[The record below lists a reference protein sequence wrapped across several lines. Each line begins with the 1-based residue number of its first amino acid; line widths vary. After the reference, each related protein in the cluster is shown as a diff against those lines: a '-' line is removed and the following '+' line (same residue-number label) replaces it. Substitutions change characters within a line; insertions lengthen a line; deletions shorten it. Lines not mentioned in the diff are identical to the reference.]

1 MFEAQIAY
9 YLNKYLGTYLEGI
22 DPASLKISIY
32 QGDVVLKN
40 LRLKAD
46 ALSELDLP
54 VTVEAGL
61 LGSLTLKVPW
71 SALGQAPVEV
81 RMDRLFLLAKPRDE
95 ADKASIKTADDVDT
109 AFQSSKRQRVQM
121 HEAQWLAE
129 LERLDK
135 AKEKAE
141 GGGTGG
147 GLFGGG
153 RLKNVIDTVI
163 GNLQLSITN
172 IHVRYEDDVTNPG
185 HPFSCGI
192 TLDKLAA
199 ATVNDKGEEAFVTT
213 TPLSLLRKALDLRR
227 AALYFDTDIDF
238 WRPHSHWHDLEPVE
252 WDEWFL
258 PGVSSARQERGG
270 TARHREYVLQPVG
283 GRALYTR
290 VGKMQTTADGDPRMD
305 SLLDLESVA
314 LRLSHA
320 QYQSYQLLLAE
331 VSSYAARHP
340 YASYRPGAR
349 PAAGAAAC
357 AWWRYALRAVQQV
370 QAGRTLSWRATV
382 RFACLRRRYVSLY
395 AKHLRTKGA
404 RMVGLTDAERGELRA
419 ANDALPET
427 TMLMFRRLAHA
438 EVQRERK
445 REARA
450 ASRAAAQQGAAAGW
464 VSWLTGRAAPATGG
478 GTAGPPGAPAPDDP
492 DMRSDFSPDEFAR
505 LVDLVGD
512 QEEGLV
518 YGSASPHSLL
528 QRLRV
533 GVGSASAELV
543 GRDGRRVLRGG
554 LDGIALELRKF
565 PKTLAVGLRVA
576 AMGVDSPE
584 GVFVRTG
591 RGLSTGTGGEGAG
604 GAGSGEA
611 GADGAEAGGAV
622 ADENPPPP
630 EEEALTVTFVHAPQD
645 GSADAEVGVVLRP
658 SYVHYSAPT
667 VARVAAFF
675 RAPEALDFSNLQL
688 AAGGQLERAR
698 KAAAAYAAAAMQARP
713 RFNLRLQLDAPK
725 IAVPVSDADGDVCL
739 VLDLGQFVVSSDRG
753 APRGLSPDQAAL
765 YECVRLEGSD
775 VAAFLVE
782 GRHDWAAGGGDGV
795 GAGEGGSGEQGAAGH
810 TPRSPTAA
818 PRPPRIPLL
827 ERCGLSVAAQLSR
840 FPDPDRPAVRLQ
852 PAVPSLRFHLSPGR
866 LRALLRVLRAV
877 APGEGDGGAGE
888 GGAAPPPAPDPSSDA
903 MLEGPLRVLRWTG
916 LGRATET
923 WAPARG
929 VVTARGRLL
938 LLDPE
943 GGGGAAGGLA
953 AVTLGADRRV
963 LALAPG
969 DARGV
974 SHVVAVAPQ
983 GLEPADV
990 LESTAAVLLRL
1001 EDGGAAEAWFRALCA
1016 SQQAL
1021 RELTGAGGATV
1032 PAPEWDDASSTVS
1045 GEDTMTA
1052 SHDAS
1057 LTSMPED
1064 APPAAQPAP
1073 TTLLQVDAELGELA
1087 LFVAGR
1093 TPLVWWPPEEE
1104 DPVSPRTAAA
1114 RAKAGF
1120 PAFVPDHVPH
1130 LAGESHIVVVR
1141 ATGGTLGFVYGVPGM
1156 SVHTVL
1162 EALEVEDLLV
1172 GPRSPRQRY
1181 LACSGAEVGLAP
1193 DDDLFF
1199 DAAEDELRSVR
1210 SGELSVRR
1218 SASLASDAPAREL
1231 AEFTFTIAR
1240 PGTAG
1245 YAGVDTCLDVTLGTL
1260 RFYCNRPTLA
1270 ALMSAGA
1277 DFAAAAAGGGDGAGG
1292 DQEEPEVADAKE
1304 LGAPSG
1310 VELAQAVDQSLAEK
1324 LEGSPEDPLATP
1336 VVRPGGASASPAQRT
1351 VFRMRVALSTL
1362 AVSLNYEGA
1371 GARMLST
1378 AAVEGFCFGL
1388 DVDARGVLSLTS
1400 RLGNAEVLDGTL
1412 PDPHPYRRAC
1422 GLRGDGTASLVDVE
1436 FKMYPAGARADPR
1449 VPPGLAWAHLTAR
1462 LSQLQLV
1469 FLYRLLAEHLSY
1481 VSVMLAMRLDQAG
1494 GVPLEEGRAV
1504 RAEGSGGATPRASTP
1519 RSAGSASRPATP
1531 LRGAGSGPGRTASAR
1546 TRGAAPPPLPLAEA
1560 QQPFVLVLDVE
1571 MDAPI
1576 IVLPRQ
1582 SNSLDSLEVDLGNL
1596 SLSSKVV
1603 EVPGEECGRRG
1614 VQVLQEQA
1622 ALAFSGMSCCVVQAG
1637 KRGGNVFKNQEQAWQ
1652 LGWKRPLQPEARGPQ
1667 PKFDLALDIPIL
1679 RAVLD
1684 NGEYARIT
1692 SIAAANVAE
1701 APDPPEGV
1709 QWLTL
1714 HYERA
1719 MAQLARAAALA
1730 AHGGAPPALPAVQEA
1745 AAAEA
1750 AEELSA
1756 GIVPT
1761 EDVSPTNVRVVVSL
1775 ARAELELHQLV
1786 EGVGEPQPLA
1796 RFSIED
1802 LGLAFHNT
1810 EEGSMAVSVCLP
1822 RVEGVDLRPEVPT
1835 SHNRVITSAN
1845 KASFLIMEWSASPGM
1860 ARQKLGVTL
1869 QKPELV
1875 VELSFLLATVAFVL
1889 PGLAVVGNHPIPYAS
1904 QDLLLGGPD
1913 PPGPAGADLWLSPCA
1928 RLLAD
1933 RPGATEFE
1941 YDGGGHALILPP
1953 PSSLDEP
1960 LPLVLVGTGCTLR
1973 LRNLRLLHADSL
1985 ALCLRLAPG
1994 ARLLAEPRDGVELVE
2009 GAAAHAA
2016 LAHALLPAP
2025 LQDNPTAAARAMGEC
2040 LAAGEEAGSGG
2051 GEFQGDVIQEGV
2063 GFGGEGNTSDAPT
2076 TPPPCFEVSL
2086 SAVGIGLQLAQLDV
2100 AARSVHVLAATMDL
2114 GASVRLEG
2122 AAKAGRLALHGL
2134 HVESRTLDG
2143 EGADGEGARDGDAE
2157 GGQAAAARS
2166 GSPDGKKRRRKKR
2179 RGSLDAPVLEPCHV
2193 SLDFELRGPG
2203 ADPGSIV
2210 SSGTATTTTP
2220 LPAAEVTLAVS
2231 DLALNL
2237 APDVLALAAHLAG
2250 GALEPLRA
2258 PDPGAPLLACARYE
2272 RVWSFV
2278 PGATLRA
2285 DGGLVDLSVAG
2296 ASGGVSV
2303 WRPRPSRAGYLP
2315 VGDVAVAEGAAPS
2328 FEVLA
2333 VAAGSGL
2340 AAFPLRWERV
2350 WRGAGASAWRA
2361 VPPPGYRAL
2370 GDAVTRGDAPPRP
2383 AAYVCVHE
2391 SALVAAALGQRLGLP
2406 PRFPHAPAA
2415 SAALEGAAPALD
2427 LVCVDGSTGTFW
2439 AAPAGG
2445 KASLPPALDLR
2456 TPLGVTSAALVA
2468 AGAARLA
2475 GDELGGA
2482 MLASREAAA
2491 ALPGSVTPTSDA
2503 RGLYG
2508 RFLRAR
2514 RSAAREEVR
2523 RALAPPVV
2531 DFARV
2536 WTDNGRVTAGR
2547 GVSVWRPVA
2556 PPGYASLGDCL
2567 VRGLDPP
2574 QSACVVRDSGP
2585 GEGPGAAGAGG
2596 ARQLPLLS
2604 DPQQLELVWQD
2615 TTSREDVRLTIWRP
2629 RPRLGYVAV
2638 GHVAAIGTR
2647 APPRGAVKCLRAD
2660 AAARARLAAAP
2671 AWVVRDEDD
2680 TFPQLSAWIS
2690 DEASHTFVTINSARG
2705 RPGEVWALKLPEDGE
2720 GEAGEVA
2727 AQQGGVNVV
2736 ARIGKTR
2743 VLLRDAFRVPLLEL
2757 DVGALDAG
2765 VQGPSPTVVQAYV
2778 GFSLSLWSHN
2788 GALRVWEPVVE
2799 PWNGIFIC
2807 DANLGGRPAHGIKPG
2822 MHMSLKSSSEAVVTT
2837 LSYAAVSSLL
2847 AAHRDW
2853 QELQRR
2859 GQEGDTASTVA
2870 RALPGGGAAAQH
2882 VLVDNTLG
2890 IDAAM
2895 ELDFGNRLEMV
2906 RLPAGRAT
2914 RILRPLP
2921 SYAPRRRAAPAPDAR
2936 PLDLLLVDVESLEL
2950 EGDGLGR
2957 LRGARLYC
2965 TVELELGPGA
2975 EATSAVE
2982 RGAGARTRALLP
2994 GGAGRVAWRERLVLA
3009 LPPGGD
3015 PATIKALR
3023 FDVWD
3028 GGARGGAGAR
3038 LGSLAAPLAA
3048 LSGAKERS
3056 EQLVEGPAGPGALRA
3071 AWQVQ
3076 RERSGGAAAR
3086 HDAGL
3091 ESAGQRALSVASQ
3104 EGIWTVIP
3112 AAGARAGRDD
3122 AGRGSAVPV
3131 RLGAETL
3138 ALESGVQA
3146 GARRET
3152 LRTLCVVRNTTA
3164 LALEVALGEAPD
3176 ADAGAGSAGNG
3187 AGVVEEVLEH
3197 QRWRPRVGWA
3207 GSNLNPRDPARFE
3220 HGTARRD
3227 DFPQVD
3233 PPRGWE
3239 WDSGWQL
3246 DRGPAGEKEGWVYAP
3261 DFSRVRF
3268 PAPDA
3273 GAYKPSPSDTV
3284 RVRRWVRR
3292 RVRAGSARRGLTPQ
3306 ASLVLEAPP
3315 APRPPRVVGVVAPG
3329 STLPLPV
3336 GWDRS
3341 GSQLLLRPAPG
3352 ECGGEEEGEAGEEE
3366 GEAGEGA
3373 VAEQKAG
3380 KRNSPAHSAGP
3391 PSHGWSEGAGAGTHT
3406 VLLDCLDEAVTR
3418 LVRCAPLAG
3427 PDAGGADT
3435 HGSQAE
3441 ASISRAPPPASAAE
3455 ASSLWFA
3462 VTLESSP
3469 LAEAGARDC
3478 EAPLDWRVVV
3488 APPLTLVNQ
3497 LPLAGSLLVWQEDP
3511 ATGQLVSR
3519 QTLRVRSGQSAP
3531 VHGADLRSAVS
3542 FSFYPDGYEWMEAAP
3557 ALAAAGARRAG
3568 ARGAALPD
3576 RVRLGRPGASLAV
3589 EVYVR
3594 RAVEYGPWLLHA
3606 AEEVDASEAA
3616 ARGVPLSLTL
3626 AAPLWIANTTGLAM
3640 DVAVVAVAAPSRG
3653 ASASPGASFSSRAA
3667 RRDSGTA
3674 RAPPPARG
3682 DLRRL
3687 VTDGGEGG
3695 GAARDLPAQ
3704 RHVAPGS
3711 LELLSYP
3718 VPAWS
3723 SGGGGAGNDSV
3734 TASRSRAYGVRLRVA
3749 GSGWTPPLALE
3760 AGAAGASP
3768 GGDDSPLDGLE
3779 PVLVQARVREFGVTH
3794 EVVARLEVAPHAGSQ
3809 ILRLEPH
3816 VVVSNRTPLD
3826 VSLLHCAGLVERVA
3840 ERGGAEVSAV
3850 ILPRGASSFSAAPTT
3865 RSGQGAALRAGP
3877 GPRLV
3882 RPSAGLFGGDGGDG
3896 GAGGVQTSASP
3907 DPLAAPAPPRL
3918 MATGALVSMHAA
3930 APALVLPAGAC
3941 AVPLHLPLASR
3952 RHEVCLR
3959 LGGVGPR
3966 DGPALWSRP
3975 LTLRYPAEE
3984 TLHVLAPCAA
3994 AGDGDARVALL
4005 RLSISRRAPGALLVV
4020 LESAGGDPPYSV
4032 ENRSRVA
4039 LQYRQ
4044 AHVPGAPF
4052 HELAPFSATGWAWE
4066 HTLAGAAYRL
4076 ELQEGAG
4083 EARAYAL
4090 DAGAGVAGEGGGAAA
4105 LDPLPLSVRP
4115 RSCAVVASYVE
4126 QTAAAPA
4133 GTARIE
4139 GDGPGGALGRGGVDR
4154 QLVVAPGAAG
4164 ALTRSPRAALAPPPD
4179 RDLALQLEYLE
4190 VSITDAVPQEL
4201 ALVSLQR
4208 LAVNLAAGS
4217 TPAGTYRAATLALAR
4232 IQVDDQLPGSR
4243 YPVVLAPA
4251 KGQGGDLPA
4260 LQAAVTQHTGG
4271 ARGHAFFPI
4280 LAVRTPLV
4288 MQLAVDEPLIW
4299 RAQELLARL
4308 QAAAAGDGAGGGSKG
4323 TPGATRQPSDA
4334 PHHPDTAAADTM
4346 LRVRLLS
4353 ISDLAAQ
4360 VSFGSNPLAR
4370 PRQVSGGAVSVILDL
4385 ASFQAAAIS
4394 LHGFELREETMLH
4407 SAFRAHVAQVV
4418 QGQVFGV
4425 GLSLVRN
4432 FGVIGGAGKV
4442 LGMLSAG
4449 VAKLSQSRSDL
4460 EQAAAA
4466 PVPET
4471 KPISNFGDGFAE
4483 GAGAFGSSI
4492 LRGLRGVVE
4501 KPREGARQRGFQGAL
4516 SGVAKGL
4523 VGAVADP
4530 ISGALDAM
4538 SATAQGM
4545 DAFMSKSKAELLE
4558 LGRRRLPRVMSVDGA
4573 VTPTLRDGS
4582 FREARMEELGQ
4593 ALLQNTLLAARE
4605 KLTRTGTVAERYEQ
4619 HFLLPDNRVVVLTD
4633 RGILLLHAPG
4643 FDRLGA
4649 AADLGYIAVS
4659 DVPPGEVSWRVS
4671 WEDLLALELRLSRES
4686 PDAEPDRLIVH
4697 RKGVPGRQQE
4707 ESLAHQIKGY
4717 PNTPQA
4723 SQIKMVA
4730 QAVYKRR
4737 YLEPLRSS
4745 ALWSARHAAALGAAP
4760 PTAIPADMP
4769 HASALPL
4776 CLPCLEFAPAWHT
4789 NPARAPC
4796 VSFWRPLAPAGYR
4809 PAADVVCAG
4818 LEPPAE
4824 PVPCFRDDAALR
4836 DARGPDPGAAPGPPP
4851 TAHPREFSLLWR
4863 SNARRAVAV
4872 WLPVAPRGYVA
4883 LGAVVVGAPEA
4894 PSPEAYLC
4902 LREDLAAPA
4911 RCSEAPVWRYDP
4923 VAAAAEAA
4931 RAGGS
4936 APPPPP
4942 APGAAASH
4950 HPETWRVSVWRV
4962 EGGAPHF
4969 LAVRAFARPPDAWV
4983 RAYAGEAGAS
4993 R

>member
-121 HEAQWLAE
+121 HESQWLAE
-129 LERLDK
+129 LERLEK

-305 SLLDLESVA
+305 SSLDLESVA

-478 GTAGPPGAPAPDDP
+478 GTAGSPDAPAPDDP

-591 RGLSTGTGGEGAG
+591 RGLSAGTGGEGAG

-622 ADENPPPP
+622 ADETPPPP

-725 IAVPVSDADGDVCL
+725 IAVPVSDGDGDVCL

-782 GRHDWAAGGGDGV
+782 GRHDWAAGGGT
-795 GAGEGGSGEQGAAGH
+795 E
-810 TPRSPTAA
+810 SPTAA

-877 APGEGDGGAGE
+877 APGEVDGGAGE

-903 MLEGPLRVLRWTG
+903 MHEGPLRVLRWTG

-1057 LTSMPED
+1057 VTSMPED

-1093 TPLVWWPPEEE
+1093 TPLVWWPPEDE

-1277 DFAAAAAGGGDGAGG
+1277 DFAAAAAGGEDGAGG
-1292 DQEEPEVADAKE
+1292 DQEEPEAADAEE

-1336 VVRPGGASASPAQRT
+1336 VVRPGGASASPAPRT

-1504 RAEGSGGATPRASTP
+1504 SAGGSGGATPRASTP
-1519 RSAGSASRPATP
+1519 RSTGSASRPATP
-1531 LRGAGSGPGRTASAR
+1531 LRGASSGPGRTASAR
-1546 TRGAAPPPLPLAEA
+1546 TKGAAPPPLPLAEA

-1603 EVPGEECGRRG
+1603 EVPGEECGKRG

-1701 APDPPEGV
+1701 APEPPEGV

-1756 GIVPT
+1756 GIAPT

-1802 LGLAFHNT
+1802 LGIAFHNT

-1904 QDLLLGGPD
+1904 QDFLLGGPD

-2051 GEFQGDVIQEGV
+2051 GEFQGDVIQGGV
-2063 GFGGEGNTSDAPT
+2063 GFGGEGNTSDAPP

-2157 GGQAAAARS
+2157 GGQAAAPRS

-2210 SSGTATTTTP
+2210 GSGTATTTTP

-2315 VGDVAVAEGAAPS
+2315 VGD
-2328 FEVLA
+2328 
-2333 VAAGSGL
+2333 
-2340 AAFPLRWERV
+2340 
-2350 WRGAGASAWRA
+2350 
-2361 VPPPGYRAL
+2361 
-2370 GDAVTRGDAPPRP
+2370 
-2383 AAYVCVHE
+2383 
-2391 SALVAAALGQRLGLP
+2391 
-2406 PRFPHAPAA
+2406 
-2415 SAALEGAAPALD
+2415 
-2427 LVCVDGSTGTFW
+2427 
-2439 AAPAGG
+2439 
-2445 KASLPPALDLR
+2445 
-2456 TPLGVTSAALVA
+2456 
-2468 AGAARLA
+2468 
-2475 GDELGGA
+2475 
-2482 MLASREAAA
+2482 
-2491 ALPGSVTPTSDA
+2491 
-2503 RGLYG
+2503 
-2508 RFLRAR
+2508 
-2514 RSAAREEVR
+2514 
-2523 RALAPPVV
+2523 
-2531 DFARV
+2531 
-2536 WTDNGRVTAGR
+2536 
-2547 GVSVWRPVA
+2547 
-2556 PPGYASLGDCL
+2556 
-2567 VRGLDPP
+2567 
-2574 QSACVVRDSGP
+2574 
-2585 GEGPGAAGAGG
+2585 
-2596 ARQLPLLS
+2596 
-2604 DPQQLELVWQD
+2604 
-2615 TTSREDVRLTIWRP
+2615 
-2629 RPRLGYVAV
+2629 
-2638 GHVAAIGTR
+2638 
-2647 APPRGAVKCLRAD
+2647 
-2660 AAARARLAAAP
+2660 
-2671 AWVVRDEDD
+2671 
-2680 TFPQLSAWIS
+2680 
-2690 DEASHTFVTINSARG
+2690 
-2705 RPGEVWALKLPEDGE
+2705 
-2720 GEAGEVA
+2720 
-2727 AQQGGVNVV
+2727 
-2736 ARIGKTR
+2736 
-2743 VLLRDAFRVPLLEL
+2743 
-2757 DVGALDAG
+2757 
-2765 VQGPSPTVVQAYV
+2765 
-2778 GFSLSLWSHN
+2778 
-2788 GALRVWEPVVE
+2788 
-2799 PWNGIFIC
+2799 
-2807 DANLGGRPAHGIKPG
+2807 
-2822 MHMSLKSSSEAVVTT
+2822 
-2837 LSYAAVSSLL
+2837 
-2847 AAHRDW
+2847 
-2853 QELQRR
+2853 
-2859 GQEGDTASTVA
+2859 
-2870 RALPGGGAAAQH
+2870 
-2882 VLVDNTLG
+2882 
-2890 IDAAM
+2890 
-2895 ELDFGNRLEMV
+2895 
-2906 RLPAGRAT
+2906 
-2914 RILRPLP
+2914 
-2921 SYAPRRRAAPAPDAR
+2921 
-2936 PLDLLLVDVESLEL
+2936 
-2950 EGDGLGR
+2950 
-2957 LRGARLYC
+2957 
-2965 TVELELGPGA
+2965 
-2975 EATSAVE
+2975 
-2982 RGAGARTRALLP
+2982 
-2994 GGAGRVAWRERLVLA
+2994 
-3009 LPPGGD
+3009 
-3015 PATIKALR
+3015 
-3023 FDVWD
+3023 
-3028 GGARGGAGAR
+3028 
-3038 LGSLAAPLAA
+3038 
-3048 LSGAKERS
+3048 
-3056 EQLVEGPAGPGALRA
+3056 
-3071 AWQVQ
+3071 
-3076 RERSGGAAAR
+3076 
-3086 HDAGL
+3086 
-3091 ESAGQRALSVASQ
+3091 
-3104 EGIWTVIP
+3104 
-3112 AAGARAGRDD
+3112 
-3122 AGRGSAVPV
+3122 
-3131 RLGAETL
+3131 
-3138 ALESGVQA
+3138 
-3146 GARRET
+3146 
-3152 LRTLCVVRNTTA
+3152 
-3164 LALEVALGEAPD
+3164 
-3176 ADAGAGSAGNG
+3176 
-3187 AGVVEEVLEH
+3187 
-3197 QRWRPRVGWA
+3197 
-3207 GSNLNPRDPARFE
+3207 
-3220 HGTARRD
+3220 
-3227 DFPQVD
+3227 
-3233 PPRGWE
+3233 
-3239 WDSGWQL
+3239 
-3246 DRGPAGEKEGWVYAP
+3246 
-3261 DFSRVRF
+3261 
-3268 PAPDA
+3268 
-3273 GAYKPSPSDTV
+3273 
-3284 RVRRWVRR
+3284 
-3292 RVRAGSARRGLTPQ
+3292 
-3306 ASLVLEAPP
+3306 
-3315 APRPPRVVGVVAPG
+3315 
-3329 STLPLPV
+3329 
-3336 GWDRS
+3336 
-3341 GSQLLLRPAPG
+3341 
-3352 ECGGEEEGEAGEEE
+3352 
-3366 GEAGEGA
+3366 
-3373 VAEQKAG
+3373 
-3380 KRNSPAHSAGP
+3380 
-3391 PSHGWSEGAGAGTHT
+3391 
-3406 VLLDCLDEAVTR
+3406 
-3418 LVRCAPLAG
+3418 
-3427 PDAGGADT
+3427 
-3435 HGSQAE
+3435 
-3441 ASISRAPPPASAAE
+3441 
-3455 ASSLWFA
+3455 
-3462 VTLESSP
+3462 
-3469 LAEAGARDC
+3469 
-3478 EAPLDWRVVV
+3478 
-3488 APPLTLVNQ
+3488 
-3497 LPLAGSLLVWQEDP
+3497 
-3511 ATGQLVSR
+3511 
-3519 QTLRVRSGQSAP
+3519 
-3531 VHGADLRSAVS
+3531 
-3542 FSFYPDGYEWMEAAP
+3542 
-3557 ALAAAGARRAG
+3557 
-3568 ARGAALPD
+3568 
-3576 RVRLGRPGASLAV
+3576 
-3589 EVYVR
+3589 
-3594 RAVEYGPWLLHA
+3594 
-3606 AEEVDASEAA
+3606 AA

-3723 SGGGGAGNDSV
+3723 
-3734 TASRSRAYGVRLRVA
+3734 AYGVRLRVA

-3760 AGAAGASP
+3760 AGAAGARP

-3882 RPSAGLFGGDGGDG
+3882 RPSAGLFVGDGGDR
-3896 GAGGVQTSASP
+3896 GAGGVQTSAGP

-3918 MATGALVSMHAA
+3918 MATGALVSVHAA

-3959 LGGVGPR
+3959 LGGGVTR
-3966 DGPALWSRP
+3966 DGPTLWSRP

-4076 ELQEGAG
+4076 ELQ
-4083 EARAYAL
+4083 
-4090 DAGAGVAGEGGGAAA
+4090 
-4105 LDPLPLSVRP
+4105 
-4115 RSCAVVASYVE
+4115 
-4126 QTAAAPA
+4126 
-4133 GTARIE
+4133 
-4139 GDGPGGALGRGGVDR
+4139 
-4154 QLVVAPGAAG
+4154 
-4164 ALTRSPRAALAPPPD
+4164 
-4179 RDLALQLEYLE
+4179 
-4190 VSITDAVPQEL
+4190 
-4201 ALVSLQR
+4201 
-4208 LAVNLAAGS
+4208 
-4217 TPAGTYRAATLALAR
+4217 
-4232 IQVDDQLPGSR
+4232 
-4243 YPVVLAPA
+4243 
-4251 KGQGGDLPA
+4251 
-4260 LQAAVTQHTGG
+4260 
-4271 ARGHAFFPI
+4271 
-4280 LAVRTPLV
+4280 
-4288 MQLAVDEPLIW
+4288 
-4299 RAQELLARL
+4299 
-4308 QAAAAGDGAGGGSKG
+4308 
-4323 TPGATRQPSDA
+4323 
-4334 PHHPDTAAADTM
+4334 
-4346 LRVRLLS
+4346 
-4353 ISDLAAQ
+4353 
-4360 VSFGSNPLAR
+4360 
-4370 PRQVSGGAVSVILDL
+4370 
-4385 ASFQAAAIS
+4385 
-4394 LHGFELREETMLH
+4394 
-4407 SAFRAHVAQVV
+4407 
-4418 QGQVFGV
+4418 
-4425 GLSLVRN
+4425 
-4432 FGVIGGAGKV
+4432 
-4442 LGMLSAG
+4442 
-4449 VAKLSQSRSDL
+4449 
-4460 EQAAAA
+4460 
-4466 PVPET
+4466 
-4471 KPISNFGDGFAE
+4471 
-4483 GAGAFGSSI
+4483 
-4492 LRGLRGVVE
+4492 
-4501 KPREGARQRGFQGAL
+4501 
-4516 SGVAKGL
+4516 
-4523 VGAVADP
+4523 
-4530 ISGALDAM
+4530 
-4538 SATAQGM
+4538 
-4545 DAFMSKSKAELLE
+4545 
-4558 LGRRRLPRVMSVDGA
+4558 
-4573 VTPTLRDGS
+4573 
-4582 FREARMEELGQ
+4582 
-4593 ALLQNTLLAARE
+4593 
-4605 KLTRTGTVAERYEQ
+4605 
-4619 HFLLPDNRVVVLTD
+4619 
-4633 RGILLLHAPG
+4633 
-4643 FDRLGA
+4643 
-4649 AADLGYIAVS
+4649 
-4659 DVPPGEVSWRVS
+4659 
-4671 WEDLLALELRLSRES
+4671 
-4686 PDAEPDRLIVH
+4686 
-4697 RKGVPGRQQE
+4697 
-4707 ESLAHQIKGY
+4707 
-4717 PNTPQA
+4717 
-4723 SQIKMVA
+4723 
-4730 QAVYKRR
+4730 
-4737 YLEPLRSS
+4737 
-4745 ALWSARHAAALGAAP
+4745 
-4760 PTAIPADMP
+4760 
-4769 HASALPL
+4769 
-4776 CLPCLEFAPAWHT
+4776 
-4789 NPARAPC
+4789 
-4796 VSFWRPLAPAGYR
+4796 
-4809 PAADVVCAG
+4809 
-4818 LEPPAE
+4818 
-4824 PVPCFRDDAALR
+4824 
-4836 DARGPDPGAAPGPPP
+4836 
-4851 TAHPREFSLLWR
+4851 
-4863 SNARRAVAV
+4863 
-4872 WLPVAPRGYVA
+4872 
-4883 LGAVVVGAPEA
+4883 
-4894 PSPEAYLC
+4894 
-4902 LREDLAAPA
+4902 
-4911 RCSEAPVWRYDP
+4911 
-4923 VAAAAEAA
+4923 
-4931 RAGGS
+4931 
-4936 APPPPP
+4936 
-4942 APGAAASH
+4942 
-4950 HPETWRVSVWRV
+4950 
-4962 EGGAPHF
+4962 
-4969 LAVRAFARPPDAWV
+4969 
-4983 RAYAGEAGAS
+4983 
-4993 R
+4993 

>member
-121 HEAQWLAE
+121 HESQWLAE
-129 LERLDK
+129 LERLEK

-305 SLLDLESVA
+305 SSLDLESVA

-331 VSSYAARHP
+331 
-340 YASYRPGAR
+340 
-349 PAAGAAAC
+349 
-357 AWWRYALRAVQQV
+357 V

-404 RMVGLTDAERGELRA
+404 RM
-419 ANDALPET
+419 
-427 TMLMFRRLAHA
+427 
-438 EVQRERK
+438 
-445 REARA
+445 
-450 ASRAAAQQGAAAGW
+450 
-464 VSWLTGRAAPATGG
+464 
-478 GTAGPPGAPAPDDP
+478 
-492 DMRSDFSPDEFAR
+492 FAR

-591 RGLSTGTGGEGAG
+591 RGLSAGTGGEGAE

-622 ADENPPPP
+622 ADETPPPP

-866 LRALLRVLRAV
+866 LRALLR
-877 APGEGDGGAGE
+877 
-888 GGAAPPPAPDPSSDA
+888 
-903 MLEGPLRVLRWTG
+903 GPLRVLRWTG

-1057 LTSMPED
+1057 VTSMPED

-1093 TPLVWWPPEEE
+1093 TPLVWWPPEDE

-1277 DFAAAAAGGGDGAGG
+1277 DFAAAAAGGEDGAGG
-1292 DQEEPEVADAKE
+1292 DQEEPEAADAEE

-1336 VVRPGGASASPAQRT
+1336 VVRPGGASASPARRT

-1504 RAEGSGGATPRASTP
+1504 SAGGSGGATPRASTP
-1519 RSAGSASRPATP
+1519 RSTGSASRPATP
-1531 LRGAGSGPGRTASAR
+1531 LRGASSGPGRTASAR
-1546 TRGAAPPPLPLAEA
+1546 TKGAAPPPLPLAEA
-1560 QQPFVLVLDVE
+1560 QQPFVLVLEVE

-1603 EVPGEECGRRG
+1603 EVPGEECGKRG

-1701 APDPPEGV
+1701 APEPPEG
-1709 QWLTL
+1709 
-1714 HYERA
+1714 
-1719 MAQLARAAALA
+1719 
-1730 AHGGAPPALPAVQEA
+1730 
-1745 AAAEA
+1745 
-1750 AEELSA
+1750 LSA
-1756 GIVPT
+1756 GIAPT

-1802 LGLAFHNT
+1802 LGIAFHNT

-1904 QDLLLGGPD
+1904 QDFLLGGPD

-2040 LAAGEEAGSGG
+2040 LAAGEEAGTGG
-2051 GEFQGDVIQEGV
+2051 GEFQGDVIQGGV
-2063 GFGGEGNTSDAPT
+2063 GFGGEGNTSDAPP

-2157 GGQAAAARS
+2157 GGQAAAPRS

-2210 SSGTATTTTP
+2210 GSGTATTTTP

-2237 APDVLALAAHLAG
+2237 APD
-2250 GALEPLRA
+2250 
-2258 PDPGAPLLACARYE
+2258 

-2333 VAAGSGL
+2333 VAAG
-2340 AAFPLRWERV
+2340 
-2350 WRGAGASAWRA
+2350 
-2361 VPPPGYRAL
+2361 
-2370 GDAVTRGDAPPRP
+2370 
-2383 AAYVCVHE
+2383 
-2391 SALVAAALGQRLGLP
+2391 
-2406 PRFPHAPAA
+2406 
-2415 SAALEGAAPALD
+2415 
-2427 LVCVDGSTGTFW
+2427 
-2439 AAPAGG
+2439 
-2445 KASLPPALDLR
+2445 
-2456 TPLGVTSAALVA
+2456 
-2468 AGAARLA
+2468 
-2475 GDELGGA
+2475 
-2482 MLASREAAA
+2482 
-2491 ALPGSVTPTSDA
+2491 
-2503 RGLYG
+2503 
-2508 RFLRAR
+2508 
-2514 RSAAREEVR
+2514 AAREEVR

-2585 GEGPGAAGAGG
+2585 GEGPGAAGASG

-2629 RPRLGYVAV
+2629 QPRLGYVA
-2638 GHVAAIGTR
+2638 
-2647 APPRGAVKCLRAD
+2647 
-2660 AAARARLAAAP
+2660 
-2671 AWVVRDEDD
+2671 
-2680 TFPQLSAWIS
+2680 
-2690 DEASHTFVTINSARG
+2690 
-2705 RPGEVWALKLPEDGE
+2705 
-2720 GEAGEVA
+2720 
-2727 AQQGGVNVV
+2727 GGVNVV

-2853 QELQRR
+2853 Q
-2859 GQEGDTASTVA
+2859 
-2870 RALPGGGAAAQH
+2870 H

-2906 RLPAGRAT
+2906 RLPAGHAT

-2965 TVELELGPGA
+2965 T
-2975 EATSAVE
+2975 
-2982 RGAGARTRALLP
+2982 
-2994 GGAGRVAWRERLVLA
+2994 
-3009 LPPGGD
+3009 
-3015 PATIKALR
+3015 
-3023 FDVWD
+3023 
-3028 GGARGGAGAR
+3028 
-3038 LGSLAAPLAA
+3038 
-3048 LSGAKERS
+3048 ERS

-3207 GSNLNPRDPARFE
+3207 GSNLHPRDPARFE

-3246 DRGPAGEKEGWVYAP
+3246 DRGSAGEKEGWVYAP

-3315 APRPPRVVGVVAPG
+3315 APRPPRVVGVVASG

-3380 KRNSPAHSAGP
+3380 KRNSLAHSAGP

-3406 VLLDCLDEAVTR
+3406 VLLDCLDESVTR

-3427 PDAGGADT
+3427 PDAGGGDT

-3478 EAPLDWRVVV
+3478 EAPLDWRAAA

-3519 QTLRVRSGQSAP
+3519 QTLRVRSGQCAP

-3568 ARGAALPD
+3568 APGAALPD

-3723 SGGGGAGNDSV
+3723 SAGGGPGNDSV

-3882 RPSAGLFGGDGGDG
+3882 RPSAGLFVGDGGDR
-3896 GAGGVQTSASP
+3896 GAGGVQTSAGP

-3918 MATGALVSMHAA
+3918 MATGALVSVHAA

-3959 LGGVGPR
+3959 LGGGVTR
-3966 DGPALWSRP
+3966 DGPTLWSRP

-4288 MQLAVDEPLIW
+4288 MQLA
-4299 RAQELLARL
+4299 
-4308 QAAAAGDGAGGGSKG
+4308 
-4323 TPGATRQPSDA
+4323 
-4334 PHHPDTAAADTM
+4334 PDTAAADTM

-4394 LHGFELREETMLH
+4394 LHGFELREEAMLH

-4425 GLSLVRN
+4425 GVSLVRN

-4605 KLTRTGTVAERYEQ
+4605 RLTRTGTVAERYEQ

-4649 AADLGYIAVS
+4649 AADLAQPGRKKQRLLSFGAVARDDDDGFAFTRRPLACADQEPAATPVKAAFVDGPTVAEIAATQAAIDAAVNEQPQEKRSGGGTFSEVQEVFTCIVTTMNAFCGRPAPPNGYIAVS

-4697 RKGVPGRQQE
+4697 RKGVAGRQQE

-4824 PVPCFRDDAALR
+4824 P
-4836 DARGPDPGAAPGPPP
+4836 
-4851 TAHPREFSLLWR
+4851 FSLLWR

-4911 RCSEAPVWRYDP
+4911 RCSEAP
-4923 VAAAAEAA
+4923 
-4931 RAGGS
+4931 
-4936 APPPPP
+4936 
-4942 APGAAASH
+4942 
-4950 HPETWRVSVWRV
+4950 TWRVSVWRV

-4969 LAVRAFARPPDAWV
+4969 LAVRAFARPPDAWL